1 MMDASVGCETG
12 CEDTPCRT
20 GEGGSFSVPGTNVVT
35 TCKAFVGLPES
46 ACGGSYQGGYD
57 AAYKMHYD
65 IGSCRGGFGGGYYAG
80 IAKHSYYYGSYYG
93 GYEAARDEF
102 DDIGSYA
109 GGYDKG
115 YEAGVAKSPTSDAQ

>member
-20 GEGGSFSVPGTNVVT
+20 GEGGSPAVPGTNVVT

-65 IGSCRGGFGGGYYAG
+65 F
-80 IAKHSYYYGSYYG
+80 GSYYG
-93 GYEAARDEF
+93 GYKYGYYWGYKYASDKYYDYGFDEARLQYYDF
-102 DDIGSYA
+102 GSYA